1 MRFCVMYKYVGDG
14 YKSHFNNFDWTF
26 IEAASD
32 IDAYERFLDRKNLYT
47 DEYIRYTKHNFKILR
62 IGRLFEREGEFK
74 NLYYVDGDKNYEDYL
89 RFFDLER
96 KTAS

>member
-26 IEAASD
+26 VEATSD
-32 IDAYERFLDRKNLYT
+32 IDAYEKFLDKKIFWI
-47 DEYIRYTKHNFKILR
+47 DEYVRYVKHNFKILR
-62 IGRLFEREGEFK
+62 IGRLFERESEFID
-74 NLYYVDGDKNYEDYL
+74 LYYNDGEKDYENYL